1 MGTGMLH
8 LLYHEGIHIIAGA
21 GLTLL
26 LADLLWLLKRNQRRP
41 SETGSLLPALVAA
54 AILVA
59 ALGAGRE
66 LLDLRDGSDTVAK
79 AVLDE
84 LFVIAG
90 CVLGVRATL
99 GLRK

>member
-1 MGTGMLH
+1 LGGGIVH
-8 LLYHEGIHIIAGA
+8 LLYHEGIHVIAGA

-26 LADLLWLLKRNQRRP
+26 LADLFWFLKRKP
-41 SETGSLLPALVAA
+41 SEPAKTRSLLPALVAA

-66 LLDLRDGSDTVAK
+66 LLDIRDGSDSVAK

-90 CVLGVRATL
+90 CALGLRATL
-99 GLRK
+99 SLRK

>member
-1 MGTGMLH
+1 VGGGIIH

-26 LADLLWLLKRNQRRP
+26 LADLFWALQRKAPRP
-41 SETGSLLPALVAA
+41 SGTRSLLPALIAA

-66 LLDLRDGSDTVAK
+66 LLDVRDGSDTIAK

-90 CVLGVRATL
+90 GALGVRATL
-99 GLRK
+99 SLRK